1 MQPALG
7 ERAHLALPRRLNH
20 FESKKHMFL
29 DNIKLIDDLFN
40 YK

>member
-20 FESKKHMFL
+20 FESKKHSGAGKHL
-29 DNIKLIDDLFN
+29 CRGRINLL
-40 YK
+40 